1 MALRIA
7 QARTNEVTIARML
20 NRLRKIG
27 PGAFVVAAFIGP
39 GTVTTCTLAGANFG
53 FGLLWAIVF
62 ATVATI
68 ILQEMAARL
77 GVVTQAGLGESLRSI
92 FSDSPAKWPL
102 FVLITLA
109 LYMGNAAY
117 EAGNLSGAALGLQAV
132 LDSDG
137 SVFRWFIIGISA
149 AAGILLWQGTYRYI
163 ERILLGLVALMALSF
178 VSTFAIVRPDVAA
191 LFRGMVIPTI
201 PGGSL
206 TTVVALIGTTVVPYN
221 LFLHAAAAR
230 EKWQGEADL
239 KDARTDTAISIGLG
253 GIIAILIVSTAA
265 ASFFGTGLQI
275 SGAGD
280 MATQFEPL
288 FGSFSRYL
296 LGLGFL
302 AAGLSSAITAPLA
315 TAHVM
320 TELLESENGPSSI
333 VFKGVGLSVIIVGAV
348 LSLTGIKPLTII
360 LSAQF
365 ANGLLLP
372 IVAVFLLYAMNQKD
386 LLGEHTN
393 GTRANVFGIGVVL
406 VTAGLGMW
414 SILRATGA
422 V

>member
-1 MALRIA
+1 VLG
-7 QARTNEVTIARML
+7 
-20 NRLRKIG
+20 RLRNIG

-53 FGLLWAIVF
+53 FGLLWTIVF
-62 ATVATI
+62 ATAATI

-77 GVVTQAGLGESLRSI
+77 GVVTQKGLGESLSEI
-92 FSDSPAKWPL
+92 FAESPAKWPL
-102 FVLITLA
+102 FLLITLA

-132 LDSDG
+132 FDSDAP
-137 SVFRWFIIGISA
+137 VFGWFVLGISL
-149 AAGILLWQGTYRYI
+149 AAGILLWQGTYKYI
-163 ERILLGLVALMALSF
+163 ERILLSLVVLMALSF
-178 VSTFAIVRPDVAA
+178 VTTFAIVRPDIAA
-191 LFRGMVIPTI
+191 LFRGLVIPDI
-201 PGGSL
+201 PGGAL
-206 TTVVALIGTTVVPYN
+206 TTVIALIGTTVVPYN
-221 LFLHAAAAR
+221 LFLHAAAAK
-230 EKWQGEADL
+230 EKWRSESDL
-239 KDARTDTAISIGLG
+239 ADARTDTAISIGLG
-253 GIIAILIVSTAA
+253 GILIVSTAA
-265 ASFFGTGLQI
+265 ASFFGSGLKI

-288 FGSFSRYL
+288 FGRFSRYL

-320 TELLESENGPSSI
+320 TELLKSGAGPASKLFRS
-333 VFKGVGLSVIIVGAV
+333 VGLSVIAVGAV

-372 IVAVFLLYAMNQKD
+372 IVAVFLLYAMNQERI
-386 LLGEHTN
+386 LGEHTN
-393 GTRANVFGIGVVL
+393 GGRANALGIAVVV
-406 VTAGLGMW
+406 VTAGLGTW
-414 SILRATGA
+414 SILRATG
-422 V
+422 VV